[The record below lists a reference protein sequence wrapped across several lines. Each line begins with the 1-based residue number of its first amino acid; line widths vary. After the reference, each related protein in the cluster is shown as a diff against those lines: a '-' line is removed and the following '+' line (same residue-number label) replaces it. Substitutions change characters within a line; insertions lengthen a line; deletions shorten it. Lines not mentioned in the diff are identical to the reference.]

1 MTKKSNFP
9 IFHTSLSKKM
19 KARKKLQDPKR
30 KLIPISNPEAYLKI
44 YANYR
49 VNENGKVS
57 RLITLSQKL
66 IK

>member
-1 MTKKSNFP
+1 
-9 IFHTSLSKKM
+9 M